1 MKLSRK
7 DYEFNNTRICQMMPK
22 HIELD
27 RVLINLYM
35 LFKYEGK
42 RPVART
48 GRKEVTIDFIV
59 EQLLAQHSDKL
70 PGFEDHPDVVKDWI
84 YSDLLDIVY
93 RGVPDK
99 EVVAAPF
106 PLHLNAYKLRNPKR
120 AQDYRGAEHLYSMI
134 RAGDPTLMNQFA
146 AFLGQGMDASNYD
159 TYDGVTP
166 LDLDT
171 LMIVRMVDNKQ
182 LQESPSSRNTP
193 PENPLCIGQA
203 RLLCNDLRRLLVY
216 KDVVP
221 RSVLIDYLRTAC
233 GLHLGLYLL
242 RLFHQLH
249 GWVQDQQAHPS
260 CLDCPVHPDQHDSPF
275 HSCPYA
281 FQNKAATKSA
291 AMPELL
297 VDMGEDYTSHMAH
310 LSRENCARHYAKIYD
325 YIQSVFTV
333 NQLKRFAES
342 DRGRRDFTQPPEA
355 VADLIGLMQQFPD
368 SLQDYFSDR
377 LDDILPKEDL
387 SEERTDVQAVYGM
400 RELSSLE
407 RFIELVALERAKYYR
422 RYLTEQLDAVFMKND
437 ESGLLRQGKSKRNE
451 RRWHI
456 GSRLLEML
464 VQIAVLE
471 PTDQQTGVGFH
482 SRPILIDQFTSW
494 MRNRYG
500 LVLIPD
506 WPDATISDYK
516 AFNANLDHLKSRLR
530 EIGFYTD
537 LSDAYNAQTIRPRYG
552 IGEAH

>member
-27 RVLINLYM
+27 RALINLYM
-35 LFKYEGK
+35 LLKYEGK

-48 GRKEVTIDFIV
+48 GRKEVTVDFIV
-59 EQLLAQHSDKL
+59 EQLLAHHSARL
-70 PGFEDHPDVVKDWI
+70 PGFESHPDVVKDWI

-93 RGVPDK
+93 RGIPDK
-99 EVVAAPF
+99 EVVAAPH
-106 PLHLNAYKLRNPKR
+106 PLHLNAYKLRNPKQ

-134 RAGDPTLMNQFA
+134 RAGDPTLMKRLA
-146 AFLGQGMDASNYD
+146 DFLGQGMDSSNYD
-159 TYDGVTP
+159 TYDGVTR

-182 LQESPSSRNTP
+182 LQESPSSRSTP

-203 RLLCNDLRRLLVY
+203 RLLCSDLRRLLVY

-221 RSVLIDYLRTAC
+221 RSVLISYLRTAC
-233 GLHLGLYLL
+233 GLHLGLYLI
-242 RLFHQLH
+242 RLFHQLS

-260 CLDCPVHPDQHDSPF
+260 CLDCPVHPDQHPDTF
-275 HSCPYA
+275 HVCPYA
-281 FQNKAATKSA
+281 FQNKAATRHG
-291 AMPELL
+291 AMTELL
-297 VDMGEDYTSHMAH
+297 IDMGEDYTSHMAQR
-310 LSRENCARHYAKIYD
+310 SRENCACHYTTMHD

-342 DRGRRDFTQPPEA
+342 DRGRRHFTQPPEA
-355 VADLIGLMQQFPD
+355 IPDLITLIQQVPD

-377 LDDILPKEDL
+377 LDDILPQ
-387 SEERTDVQAVYGM
+387 EELVDERADIRAVYEM
-400 RELSSLE
+400 HNLTSLQ
-407 RFIELVALERAKYYR
+407 RFIELVALERARYYR
-422 RYLTEQLDAVFMKND
+422 KYLTEQLDAVFMKNED
-437 ESGLLRQGKSKRNE
+437 SGLLRQGKGKRNE

-471 PTDQQTGVGFH
+471 PTEQHIGPGFH
-482 SRPILIDQFTSW
+482 SRPILIDQFTAWLRS
-494 MRNRYG
+494 RYG

-506 WPDATISDYK
+506 WPDATIADYK
-516 AFNANLDHLKSRLR
+516 AFNTNLDHLKNRLR

-537 LSDAYNAQTIRPRYG
+537 LSDAYNAQTIRPRYV
-552 IGEAH
+552 IGETE